1 MENLPI
7 EIMNKEIG
15 KFLDI
20 PNMISM
26 SFVCKDFQDIY
37 RPQFEKIVKEIDP
50 YIENGT
56 IHDFLKITKVGPLND
71 VVYKTWRVIFQ
82 TIVKE
87 LESLYP
93 YLSRKKIL
101 ESFHRVVPSY
111 AIDEI
116 KKHIENFLKKSSIFI
131 LFMNVLYRNPYT
143 SAYVELPES
152 FETDINDMIDS
163 LLNELSSIDKII
175 ERDSS
180 CESLTDE
187 SNEDMLE
194 YFPYENVSDAIETWI
209 KYL

>member
-37 RPQFEKIVKEIDP
+37 CPQFEKIVKEIDP

-56 IHDFLKITKVGPLND
+56 VHDFLKITKVGPLND

-116 KKHIENFLKKSSIFI
+116 KKHIEIFLKKTSIFI